1 MLLMFSSQLGFL
13 AQIERLVGQLSF
25 GLTYLDLSLFS
36 FMLQIFAF
44 LCQFAFQSLLVTK
57 LFDWIAHIIIF
68 NVIYR

>member
-36 FMLQIFAF
+36 FMLQIFA
-44 LCQFAFQSLLVTK
+44 LLSQFAFQSLLVTK

>member
-36 FMLQIFAF
+36 FMLQIFA
-44 LCQFAFQSLLVTK
+44 LLGQFAFQSLLVTK